1 MINDFLT
8 YLVNLLSFDSS
19 HPLLFTQIHF
29 WVFLTIIYSLF
40 CFIVSVG
47 ERRSRRKSPGKTNT
61 MSTARRLWRNGYLF
75 IVSLFFY
82 YKTSGNYVLL
92 LILATVLGYSLGMLF
107 RSLVRKTL
115 NTLISSPTSSTLLP
129 PPTIPS
135 PTPSSC
141 P

>member
-75 IVSLFFY
+75 IVSLFF
-82 YKTSGNYVLL
+82 
-92 LILATVLGYSLGMLF
+92 
-107 RSLVRKTL
+107 
-115 NTLISSPTSSTLLP
+115 
-129 PPTIPS
+129 
-135 PTPSSC
+135 
-141 P
+141 

>member
-8 YLVNLLSFDSS
+8 YLVSLLSFDSS

-75 IVSLFFY
+75 LVSLCL
-82 YKTSGNYVLL
+82 S
-92 LILATVLGYSLGMLF
+92 
-107 RSLVRKTL
+107 
-115 NTLISSPTSSTLLP
+115 ISSTSL
-129 PPTIPS
+129 IPS
-135 PTPSSC
+135 WMAWATSLQISATRRV
-141 P
+141 